1 MELKENPICKN
12 ILLKTLLTMKE
23 QNLKFNPSNSTYKI
37 FEDLK
42 YKQTLI
48 EYKLL
53 HEELQKNP
61 KCLETMEKILFMD
74 NMITIIKAK
83 QNNDII

>member
-1 MELKENPICKN
+1 MKSKENPILKK
-12 ILLKTLLTMKE
+12 IMLKTLLIMKE
-23 QNLKFNPSNSTYKI
+23 KKLTLNSLTYKI
-37 FEDLK
+37 FEDLR

-53 HEELQKNP
+53 HKELQTNP
-61 KCLETMEKILFMD
+61 KCLKTMKKILFMD
-74 NMITIIKAK
+74 NMILIIKAK

>member
-1 MELKENPICKN
+1 MESKEDTILKKIM
-12 ILLKTLLTMKE
+12 LKTLLIMKE
-23 QNLKFNPSNSTYKI
+23 KKLTLNSLTYKI
-37 FEDLK
+37 FEDLR

-53 HEELQKNP
+53 HKELQTNP
-61 KCLETMEKILFMD
+61 KCLKTMETILFMD
-74 NMITIIKAK
+74 NMLSIIKAK

>member
-1 MELKENPICKN
+1 MKSKEDTILKKIM
-12 ILLKTLLTMKE
+12 LKTLLIMKE
-23 QNLKFNPSNSTYKI
+23 KKLTLNSLTYKI
-37 FEDLK
+37 FEDLR

-53 HEELQKNP
+53 HKELQTNP
-61 KCLETMEKILFMD
+61 KCLKTMKKILFMD
-74 NMITIIKAK
+74 NMLSIIKAK